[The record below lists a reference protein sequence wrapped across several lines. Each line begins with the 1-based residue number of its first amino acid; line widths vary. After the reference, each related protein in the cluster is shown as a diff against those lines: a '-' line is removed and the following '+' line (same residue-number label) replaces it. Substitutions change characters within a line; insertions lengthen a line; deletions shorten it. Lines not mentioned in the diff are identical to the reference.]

1 MLGLQPRV
9 RVLFAMRIAR
19 LALAAM
25 FSALAGPASALDCAA
40 PPVPDRIAA
49 IPARGEALLESGVS
63 VRLAGVRLADAGP
76 VGVAARA
83 AMDALAGAEVAGAR
97 LAPEPDRWGRRAA
110 TLAVARGE
118 GTAAVDLQGDL
129 AAALVSEGLAMV
141 DVGPAETLCRPGLL
155 DLEEGARRA
164 RRGVWADPAEAPVSA
179 GDLDAL
185 EARRGRFTLVEGV
198 VARVGV
204 RDRTTYLDFS
214 GWWSR
219 GFTAVVPGEVWA
231 RLEARG
237 LDAEALEG
245 RRMRV
250 RGIIEVRQGPAV
262 TVTAVETIEI
272 LSSNSAEPRRSRP

>member
-1 MLGLQPRV
+1 
-9 RVLFAMRIAR
+9 MRIAR
-19 LALAAM
+19 LASRAFFCALFCALLPV
-25 FSALAGPASALDCAA
+25 LAGPASALDCAA
-40 PPVPDRIAA
+40 PPVADRIAA

-83 AMDALAGAEVAGAR
+83 AMDALVGAEVAVAL

-118 GTAAVDLQGDL
+118 GAPAEDL
-129 AAALVSEGLAMV
+129 AAALVSAGLAMV
-141 DVGPAETLCRPGLL
+141 DVGPAEVLCRAGLL

-164 RRGVWADPAEAPVSA
+164 GRGVWADPAEAPVFA

-185 EARRGRFTLVEGV
+185 EARAGRFTLVEGV

-204 RDRTTYLDFS
+204 RDRRTYLDFS
-214 GWWSR
+214 SFWSR
-219 GFTAVVPGEVWA
+219 GFTAAVPGEVWE
-231 RLEARG
+231 RLVARG

-250 RGIIEVRQGPAV
+250 RGIIEMRRGPAV
-262 TVTAVETIEI
+262 TVGAVETIEI